1 MRPLGLFLLHFVN
14 NGVLLYNKDMSI
26 GDFWGKLMK
35 KKAQDIRVAIDIGSM
50 SVKTILFEKK
60 GENLIIIKKMVTQFP
75 LREDTVSIVKFINTY
90 IREELFQII
99 KDIRRVPDKVI
110 IGIAGDFMENK
121 ISSIKIERAHKNR
134 KVSEE
139 EITEVFK
146 KGVEA
151 VNAENSDAVL
161 IDSFPMRV
169 LIDGYEIE
177 DVYKDITGD
186 MIEIFVFSSL
196 MKKEY
201 WEQFKLLKRI
211 LGGIPLKFVSNQFVN
226 AFSLPKVLNS
236 PQALLID
243 VGAKATEISYVN
255 NSKIRFIRRFLFGG
269 YNFTK
274 LISESLGV
282 GYVEADNIKR
292 QYEDQIL
299 PSSLTNKIKES
310 VLRGVI
316 EWEREFIDILSS
328 DYNFIVP
335 ADVFVF
341 GGGLYLKEI
350 QDFLKRGEWAVGL
363 SWREKINISFLS
375 AEKITHNVL
384 DATKLS
390 GFNEVSFLSLVYYSY
405 LLD

>member
-1 MRPLGLFLLHFVN
+1 M
-14 NGVLLYNKDMSI
+14 YNYCMAI
-26 GDFWGKLMK
+26 RDFWGKLMK
-35 KKAQDIRVAIDIGSM
+35 KKTQDIRVAIDIGSM
-50 SVKTILFEKK
+50 SIKTILFEKK

-75 LREDTVSIVKFINTY
+75 LREDTVAIVKFINTY

-99 KDIRRVPDKVI
+99 KDIRRVPNKVI

-146 KGVEA
+146 KGIEVA
-151 VNAENSDAVL
+151 NAENPDAVL

-177 DVYKDITGD
+177 DVYKDSTGD
-186 MIEIFVFSSL
+186 TVEIFIFSSL
-196 MKKEY
+196 MKKEH
-201 WEQFKLLKRI
+201 WDQFKLLKRI

-226 AFSLPKVLNS
+226 AFSLPKILNS

-255 NSKIRFIRRFLFGG
+255 NSKVRSIHRFLFGG

-310 VLRGVI
+310 VLRGVV

-375 AEKITHNVL
+375 AEKITHNILEV
-384 DATKLS
+384 TKLS

>member
-1 MRPLGLFLLHFVN
+1 
-14 NGVLLYNKDMSI
+14 
-26 GDFWGKLMK
+26 
-35 KKAQDIRVAIDIGSM
+35 
-50 SVKTILFEKK
+50 
-60 GENLIIIKKMVTQFP
+60 
-75 LREDTVSIVKFINTY
+75 
-90 IREELFQII
+90 
-99 KDIRRVPDKVI
+99 
-110 IGIAGDFMENK
+110 MENK

-292 QYEDQIL
+292 QYEEQIL

>member
-1 MRPLGLFLLHFVN
+1 
-14 NGVLLYNKDMSI
+14 MSI
-26 GDFWGKLMK
+26 GDFWGKFMHK
-35 KKAQDIRVAIDIGSM
+35 KTQDIRVAIDIGSM
-50 SVKTILFEKK
+50 SIKTILFEKK

-75 LREDTVSIVKFINTY
+75 LREDTVSIVKFVNTY

-146 KGVEA
+146 KGVEE
-151 VNAENSDAVL
+151 VNAENPDAVL

-186 MIEIFVFSSL
+186 TVEIFIFSSL
-196 MKKEY
+196 MKKEH
-201 WEQFKLLKRI
+201 WDQFKLLKRI

-226 AFSLPKVLNS
+226 AFSLPKILNF
-236 PQALLID
+236 PQVLLID
-243 VGAKATEISYVN
+243 IGAKATEISYVN
-255 NSKIRFIRRFLFGG
+255 NSKIRSIHRFLFGG

-274 LISESLGV
+274 LISGSLGV

-299 PSSLTNKIKES
+299 PTSLTNKIKES
-310 VLRGVI
+310 VLKGVV

-341 GGGLYLKEI
+341 GGGLYLREI

-375 AEKITHNVL
+375 AEKITHNILEV
-384 DATKLS
+384 TKLS

>member
-1 MRPLGLFLLHFVN
+1 
-14 NGVLLYNKDMSI
+14 
-26 GDFWGKLMK
+26 MK
-35 KKAQDIRVAIDIGSM
+35 KKTQDVRVAIDIGSM
-50 SVKTILFEKK
+50 SIKTILFEKK

-75 LREDTVSIVKFINTY
+75 LREDAVSVVKFINTY
-90 IREELFQII
+90 IREGLFQII

-110 IGIAGDFMENK
+110 VGIAGDFLENR
-121 ISSIKIERAHKNR
+121 ITFIKIERTHRNKT
-134 KVSEE
+134 VSEE
-139 EITEVFK
+139 EIAEVFK
-146 KGVEA
+146 KGIEEVS
-151 VNAENSDAVL
+151 VKNPGAVL
-161 IDSFPMRV
+161 VDSFPMRV

-177 DVYKDITGD
+177 DVYKDITGGTV
-186 MIEIFVFSSL
+186 EIVIFSSL

-201 WEQFKLLKRI
+201 WDQLKLLKRI

-226 AFSLPKVLNS
+226 AFSLPKILSVRD
-236 PQALLID
+236 ALLVD
-243 VGAKATEISYVN
+243 VGAKATEVSYVN
-255 NSKIRFIRRFLFGG
+255 NSKIRSVHRFLFGG
-269 YNFTK
+269 HTFTK

-299 PSSLTNKIKES
+299 PSSLVNKIKES
-310 VLRGVI
+310 VLKGVVG
-316 EWEREFIDILSS
+316 WEREFIDILSS

-335 ADVFVF
+335 DNVFVF
-341 GGGLYLKEI
+341 GGGLYLREI
-350 QDFLKRGEWAVGL
+350 QDFLKKGEWTAGL

-384 DATKLS
+384 DVTKLS